1 MEKSLF
7 ERMGG
12 TYHQEGDYFLPD
24 LSVPELPAIGIWG
37 QRRRRYLKEHRQ
49 ALYTALLLS
58 GKLND
63 HLSEVDEQAEAMFS
77 QLVKQMAA
85 QDSITEQFKA
95 DNQMEWVRQM
105 NSARNRAEEVIYNKL
120 IYACREHLADCPIFK
135 DTGQSVTVRPD
146 IFLLPPLFSPWPE

>member
-1 MEKSLF
+1 MGTTEEAVS
-7 ERMGG
+7 ERTPSG
-12 TYHQEGDYFLPD
+12 P
-24 LSVPELPAIGIWG
+24 
-37 QRRRRYLKEHRQ
+37 
-49 ALYTALLLS
+49 LYGLLLS

-120 IYACREHLADCPIFK
+120 IYA
-135 DTGQSVTVRPD
+135 
-146 IFLLPPLFSPWPE
+146 

>member
-1 MEKSLF
+1 MKKSLF
-7 ERMGG
+7 ERVGG
-12 TYHQEGDYFLPD
+12 TYYQEADCFFPD
-24 LSVPELPAIGIWG
+24 LSVPKLPTIGIWG
-37 QRRRRYLKEHRQ
+37 QRRRRFLKEHRQ

-105 NSARNRAEEVIYNKL
+105 NSARNRAEEVIYNEL
-120 IYACREHLADCPIFK
+120 IYA
-135 DTGQSVTVRPD
+135 
-146 IFLLPPLFSPWPE
+146 

>member
-7 ERMGG
+7 EQVGG

-58 GKLND
+58 GKLNN
-63 HLSEVDEQAEAMFS
+63 HLSEIDTQAKNMFF
-77 QLVKQMAA
+77 QLV
-85 QDSITEQFKA
+85 EQIAEQEGINEQLKA
-95 DNQMEWVRQM
+95 ENQMEWVRRM
-105 NSARNRAEEVIYNKL
+105 NNIRQRAEEIINTEVIY
-120 IYACREHLADCPIFK
+120 
-135 DTGQSVTVRPD
+135 S
-146 IFLLPPLFSPWPE
+146 

>member
-7 ERMGG
+7 EQMDG
-12 TYHQEGDYFLPD
+12 TYYQEGDYFIPN

-120 IYACREHLADCPIFK
+120 IYA
-135 DTGQSVTVRPD
+135 
-146 IFLLPPLFSPWPE
+146 

>member
-63 HLSEVDEQAEAMFS
+63 HLSEVDEQADDMFS

-120 IYACREHLADCPIFK
+120 IYA
-135 DTGQSVTVRPD
+135 
-146 IFLLPPLFSPWPE
+146 